1 MPPIFKAL
9 KNQAQLDRISK
20 KMEMTTNTINPKSKT
35 SDITSLKVGLPPL
48 IPVIVTNQT
57 QQKINSETDMN
68 EYSKSAEDKENITEN
83 KTIVT
88 AKGTPLKVMSQQE
101 EKLMSLADKIRGN
114 ATAVINE
121 ETDLAKAD
129 NNVIKEED
137 VKVAADLAVKINDNL
152 VMMKEKQTTSPL
164 IIEKVET
171 VIKDVTAVKQ
181 TLETE
186 KNNLNKVNDEVKKVD
201 DSVVGLSEGPMA
213 EDH

>member
-1 MPPIFKAL
+1 
-9 KNQAQLDRISK
+9 
-20 KMEMTTNTINPKSKT
+20 
-35 SDITSLKVGLPPL
+35 
-48 IPVIVTNQT
+48 
-57 QQKINSETDMN
+57 
-68 EYSKSAEDKENITEN
+68 
-83 KTIVT
+83 
-88 AKGTPLKVMSQQE
+88 
-101 EKLMSLADKIRGN
+101 MSLADKIRGN

-152 VMMKEKQTTSPL
+152 VTMKEKETTSPL

-181 TLETE
+181 TLKTE

-201 DSVVGLSEGPMA
+201 DSVVGLSEVSMA
-213 EDH
+213 EYH

>member
-1 MPPIFKAL
+1 MNMM
-9 KNQAQLDRISK
+9 NQ
-20 KMEMTTNTINPKSKT
+20 
-35 SDITSLKVGLPPL
+35 
-48 IPVIVTNQT
+48 
-57 QQKINSETDMN
+57 
-68 EYSKSAEDKENITEN
+68 Y
-83 KTIVT
+83 
-88 AKGTPLKVMSQQE
+88 E

-152 VMMKEKQTTSPL
+152 VTMKEKQTTSPL

-181 TLETE
+181 TLKTE

-201 DSVVGLSEGPMA
+201 DSVVGLSEVSMA
-213 EDH
+213 EYH